1 MPAWRV
7 FTYFV
12 RVNPGYLQR
21 FPDTQWSWT
30 MPIYEYCCED
40 CGHIFEEWQSG
51 FEERQ
56 FPCPICTGDSK
67 RIVSHTS
74 FVLKGSGWYVTDYCN
89 KHTSPDTSGNGSK
102 KKDAKPAKPEGS
114 SSTNSSA
121 ASNSTT
127 PSTS

>member
-1 MPAWRV
+1 
-7 FTYFV
+7 
-12 RVNPGYLQR
+12 
-21 FPDTQWSWT
+21 

-51 FEERQ
+51 FEERH

-89 KHTSPDTSGNGSK
+89 KHTSPNASPNASGNGGK
-102 KKDAKPAKPEGS
+102 EKDSKPAKTDTASASAAPASG
-114 SSTNSSA
+114 NSA
-121 ASNSTT
+121 ASSTT
-127 PSTS
+127 S

>member
-1 MPAWRV
+1 
-7 FTYFV
+7 
-12 RVNPGYLQR
+12 
-21 FPDTQWSWT
+21 

-74 FVLKGSGWYVTDYCN
+74 FVLKGSGWYVTDYSN
-89 KHTSPDTSGNGSK
+89 KRTPPNASGNGSNN
-102 KKDAKPAKPEGS
+102 KDSKPAKAEGS
-114 SSTNSSA
+114 SSAAPPA
-121 ASNSTT
+121 ASNSTAS
-127 PSTS
+127 STS

>member
-1 MPAWRV
+1 
-7 FTYFV
+7 
-12 RVNPGYLQR
+12 
-21 FPDTQWSWT
+21 

-51 FEERQ
+51 FEEKH

-89 KHTSPDTSGNGSK
+89 KHSSPSSSGNGSK
-102 KKDAKPAKPEGS
+102 EK
-114 SSTNSSA
+114 SSTSSTTSSTTTSS
-121 ASNSTT
+121 ASNSA
-127 PSTS
+127 S